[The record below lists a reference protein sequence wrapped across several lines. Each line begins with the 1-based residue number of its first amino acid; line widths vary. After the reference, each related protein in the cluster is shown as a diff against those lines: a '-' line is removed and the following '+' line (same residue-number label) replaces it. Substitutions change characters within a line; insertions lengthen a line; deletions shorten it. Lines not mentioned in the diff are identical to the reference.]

1 MFIRRMEV
9 IATKRNNDMVVDNS
23 DSTINARVVDLES
36 RIEHVASATFT
47 NLR

>member
-1 MFIRRMEV
+1 M
-9 IATKRNNDMVVDNS
+9 IAEQNDSLVGGPES
-23 DSTINARVVDLES
+23 GIDSRLLGLES